1 MALLLIERLLVKEYY
16 SAYNYERLSDHYVY
30 IPTFCFV
37 LKKRLFLCR
46 SSLKSS
52 KMQRGTPFL
61 VHSNSTTHGGKTVM
75 FGESLSSALNF
86 TLFCFFFPE
95 GTI

>member
-1 MALLLIERLLVKEYY
+1 MKVCQITMC
-16 SAYNYERLSDHYVY
+16 

-46 SSLKSS
+46 CSLKSS

-61 VHSNSTTHGGKTVM
+61 VHSNSTTHGGLGNTGQAGH
-75 FGESLSSALNF
+75 FWRIHLYL
-86 TLFCFFFPE
+86 LH
-95 GTI
+95 